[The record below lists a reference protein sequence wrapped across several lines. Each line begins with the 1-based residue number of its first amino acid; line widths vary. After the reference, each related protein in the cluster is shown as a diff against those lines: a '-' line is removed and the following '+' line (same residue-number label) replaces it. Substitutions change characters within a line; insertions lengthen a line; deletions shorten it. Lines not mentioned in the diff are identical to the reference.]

1 MISITGNTVTNVE
14 IVSFDPGRSPYVHLQ
29 VSLLYALTLNSTG
42 SQWVAVVSGVA
53 ATASKGFP
61 LQNTGS
67 KTMCCH
73 KAIIVTQNAVIL
85 DGHHNILLF

>member
-1 MISITGNTVTNVE
+1 MMSIIGITVTNFE
-14 IVSFDPGRSPYVHLQ
+14 IVSFDPGRLPCVHLQ

-61 LQNTGS
+61 LKNTGS
-67 KTMCCH
+67 TMMVVMKPSSYTKCSH
-73 KAIIVTQNAVIL
+73 TGWL
-85 DGHHNILLF
+85 S